1 MEIVTRTGGFV
12 RWDKMKLN
20 DELKLLLIK
29 TDTHKDD
36 TAAVG
41 VFNTIRDL
49 EDIDE
54 DAAYEQRLER
64 FYTAHPDIEKTESE
78 EDLKAALIKHKFV
91 QAPRTE
97 IWEIEGYESEAAWN
111 AVEYQRKRAAEY
123 PSIEDQLD
131 EIYHNGLESWKAK
144 IKETKDKYPK
154 E

>member
-1 MEIVTRTGGFV
+1 ME
-12 RWDKMKLN
+12 LN

-29 TDTHKDD
+29 TEAHRDD
-36 TAAVG
+36 NAAVG

-54 DAAYEQRLER
+54 ESAYQQRLDM
-64 FYTAHPDIEKTESE
+64 FYSMHSDVGTTDSDGKWTEPSE
-78 EDLKAALIKHKFV
+78 EELKAKLIEYKYVETPK
-91 QAPRTE
+91 TE
-97 IWEIEGYESEAAWN
+97 IWEVEGYENEAAWN

-123 PSIEDQLD
+123 PSIADQLD

>member
-1 MEIVTRTGGFV
+1 ME
-12 RWDKMKLN
+12 LN

-29 TDTHKDD
+29 TEAHKDD
-36 TAAVG
+36 NAAVG

-54 DAAYEQRLER
+54 ESAYQQRLDM
-64 FYTAHPDIEKTESE
+64 FYSMHSDVGTTDSDGKWTEPSE
-78 EDLKAALIKHKFV
+78 EELKAKLIEYKYAETPK
-91 QAPRTE
+91 TE
-97 IWEIEGYESEAAWN
+97 IWEVEGYKNEAAWN

-123 PSIEDQLD
+123 PSIADQLD

>member
-1 MEIVTRTGGFV
+1 
-12 RWDKMKLN
+12 MKLN

-36 TAAVG
+36 DAATN

-78 EDLKAALIKHKFV
+78 EELKAALIKYKFV

-131 EIYHNGLESWKAK
+131 EIYHNGLDSWKAK

>member
-1 MEIVTRTGGFV
+1 ME
-12 RWDKMKLN
+12 LN

-29 TDTHKDD
+29 TEAHKDD
-36 TAAVG
+36 NAAVG

-54 DAAYEQRLER
+54 ESAYQQRLDM
-64 FYTAHPDIEKTESE
+64 FYSMHSDVGTTDSDGKWTEPSKEELKEKLIE
-78 EDLKAALIKHKFV
+78 HKYIET
-91 QAPRTE
+91 PRSE
-97 IWEIEGYESEAAWN
+97 IWELQGYESEAAWN
-111 AVEYQRKRAAEY
+111 ATEYQRKRAAEY
-123 PSIEDQLD
+123 PSIVDQLD

>member
-1 MEIVTRTGGFV
+1 
-12 RWDKMKLN
+12 MKLN

-29 TDTHKDD
+29 TDIHKDD
-36 TAAVG
+36 SAATG

-49 EDIDE
+49 DDIDE
-54 DAAYEQRLER
+54 DSAYEQRLER
-64 FYTAHPDIEKTESE
+64 FYTTYPDIEKTESE
-78 EDLKAALIKHKFV
+78 EELKANLIKYKFV
-91 QAPRTE
+91 QPPRTE
-97 IWEIEGYESEAAWN
+97 IWEVEGYESETAWN

-131 EIYHNGLESWKAK
+131 EIYHNGLESWKTK

>member
-1 MEIVTRTGGFV
+1 
-12 RWDKMKLN
+12 MKLN

-29 TDTHKDD
+29 TEIHNDD
-36 TAAVG
+36 AGALNI
-41 VFNTIRDL
+41 FNTIRDL

-54 DAAYEQRLER
+54 ESAYEERLNM
-64 FYTAHPDIEKTESE
+64 FYSTHSDVGTTDSDGKWTEPSE
-78 EDLKAALIKHKFV
+78 EELKAKLIEHKYV
-91 QAPRTE
+91 EIPRLE
-97 IWEIEGYESEAAWN
+97 IWELQGYESEAAWN

-123 PSIEDQLD
+123 PSIVDQLD